1 MINSRFSIVVI
12 VGLVFVVLGLSAFTV
27 GERELAIKLQ
37 VGRVVQANYDP
48 GLHFKIP
55 VYQTVRKFP
64 SQILKIDDAPQR
76 VFTLERTA
84 MTVDYFV
91 KWRIVDEVPFYT
103 STGGSQAVAMDR
115 LREIIKNSIVTEF
128 GKRTIVEA
136 ISVER
141 VALMRDM
148 LENAAETAQGLGIE
162 VVDFRVKQVEF
173 VAEVR
178 NSVYRQMREERA
190 RVAAE
195 TRSEGEEAAELIR
208 STADKD
214 RTVLMANAYRDGQII
229 RGEGDAK
236 AADIYARAYNKDA
249 EFYAFYRSIT
259 AYKNSMGKAGDL
271 LSSRACC
278 HSYRRE
284 NIVSWWRKSHNWET
298 ITSGR

>member
-1 MINSRFSIVVI
+1 MKNSRFTAVVV
-12 VGLVFVVLGLSAFTV
+12 VGLVFVVIGLSAFTV

-37 VGRVVQANYDP
+37 VGKVVRANYEP
-48 GLHFKIP
+48 GLHFKFP

-103 STGGSQAVAMDR
+103 STGGLQEVAMDR
-115 LREIIKNSIVTEF
+115 LREIVKNSIVTEF
-128 GKRTIVEA
+128 GKRTIQEA

-141 VALMRDM
+141 VELMQDM
-148 LENAAETAQGLGIE
+148 LANADETAKGLGIE

-173 VAEVR
+173 IAEVR
-178 NSVYRQMREERA
+178 NSVYNQMREERA

-195 TRSEGEEAAELIR
+195 TRSEGEEAAELIK

-214 RTVLMANAYRDGQII
+214 RTVLLANAYRDGQII
-229 RGEGDAK
+229 RGEGDAR
-236 AADIYARAYNKDA
+236 AADIYAQAYTRDA

-259 AYKNSMGKAGDL
+259 AYKNSLGKAGDL
-271 LSSRACC
+271 LVLDPNNEFFRYLNQSSG
-278 HSYRRE
+278 E
-284 NIVSWWRKSHNWET
+284 Q
-298 ITSGR
+298 